1 MAGVA
6 ALRPASGFLEA
17 ETSTSKQF
25 ASGRERV
32 LVGAEARHRHALEL
46 AGARSRAHELQAVT
60 GIDVKVVAEGA
71 GAKHRAP

>member
-1 MAGVA
+1 MAIAEHVAGMAGVA
-6 ALRPASGFLEA
+6 ALRLASGFLEA

-60 GIDVKVVAEGA
+60 DLA
-71 GAKHRAP
+71 RL